1 MISGLNNIVPE
12 YFVEMMP
19 AWRTG
24 NLPELTRLQRQ
35 IGRLMAIYNIGDD
48 FVTTIK
54 TAVARRYDSMS
65 SNSRN
70 YGDALNAEQCA
81 AIDRLFS

>member
-1 MISGLNNIVPE
+1 
-12 YFVEMMP
+12 MMA

-24 NLPELTRLQRQ
+24 NLPELTRMQQQ
-35 IGRLMAIYNIGDD
+35 IGRLMAIYSIGDD

-70 YGDALNAEQCA
+70 YGGDLNAEQCA
-81 AIDRLFS
+81 AIDRLFN